1 MFGGNEVVII
11 IIAALLIF
19 GVKKAPQIGNSLGKS
34 IKSFKRAAKGIDEID
49 VTPVDVDIVDIV
61 EEETKQE
68 NDPDK
73 GSAL

>member
-1 MFGGNEVVII
+1 LFSGNELII
-11 IIAALLIF
+11 IIIVALLIF

-34 IKSFKRAAKGIDEID
+34 IKSFKQAAKGIDEID
-49 VTPVDVDIVDIV
+49 VTPVDVVDIV

-68 NDPDK
+68 NGPDK